1 MAEKSGR
8 NKSIEELTAEIG
20 QSRERVAHDLR
31 GLKYELD
38 FPAKFRRSFRQQT
51 VSWLSAAAAVGA
63 LIALAPMRKKK
74 IYVNAK
80 SRPQIS
86 EEARRKRRCS
96 GRAKNRGK
104 SRSSGDCRVRQNPA
118 HGFWRSIE
126 PQKISP
132 MWLMS
137 RVGAS
142 LLRFTHSAKLRNYF
156 RSSHDRNEFPSR
168 YPS

>member
-20 QSRERVAHDLR
+20 QSRERVARDLR
-31 GLKYELD
+31 GLKYEVD

-80 SRPQIS
+80 SGRKSQKKLVESGVALAVLKIAANLARPAIVEFVKTRLTDFGGRS
-86 EEARRKRRCS
+86 RRK
-96 GRAKNRGK
+96 
-104 SRSSGDCRVRQNPA
+104 
-118 HGFWRSIE
+118 I
-126 PQKISP
+126 
-132 MWLMS
+132 
-137 RVGAS
+137 
-142 LLRFTHSAKLRNYF
+142 
-156 RSSHDRNEFPSR
+156 
-168 YPS
+168 